1 MRYRLAPLVTL
12 SVAAAIAACHSS
24 TPSAKPSPDL
34 SGATSARG
42 AVERFLAAVRAQD
55 LQAMGLV
62 WGTKK
67 GPARETVP
75 REDIEKS
82 EVVMAQC
89 LANDSARFLDENAS
103 PDGDRQ
109 VRFVLHNGNVT
120 RTTLFTTEEGPE
132 DRWYVKQ
139 IDLRD
144 VHSCTMDAGRPV
156 R

>member
-1 MRYRLAPLVTL
+1 VTI
-12 SVAAAIAACHSS
+12 SVAVAIAACHSTS
-24 TPSAKPSPDL
+24 TTPSPDV
-34 SGATSARG
+34 SGAPTARG

-82 EVVMAQC
+82 EVIMAQC

-109 VRFVLHNGNVT
+109 VRFILHNGPVT
-120 RTTLFTTEEGPE
+120 RTTLFTTQEGPE
-132 DRWYVKQ
+132 DRWYVKE

-144 VHSCTMDAGRPV
+144 VHSCTVNAGQQV
-156 R
+156 H